1 MSNRSRKPEDPLL
14 TMREAAEELGVDP
27 ETIRRWARKG
37 VISYVAVGPFR
48 RKRIRR
54 SVVDHHRQEQR
65 GVDGISETTCPQ
77 LR

>member
-1 MSNRSRKPEDPLL
+1 MSNRSRTPEDPLL

-54 SVVDHHRQEQR
+54 SVLNHHQRDMR
-65 GVDGISETTCPQ
+65 GVDGFPLERNKH
-77 LR
+77 L